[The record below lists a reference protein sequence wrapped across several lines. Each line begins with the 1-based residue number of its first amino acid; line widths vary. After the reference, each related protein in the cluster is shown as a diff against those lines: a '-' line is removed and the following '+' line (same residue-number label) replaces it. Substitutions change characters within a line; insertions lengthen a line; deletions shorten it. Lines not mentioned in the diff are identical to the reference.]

1 MNMHTSSSDSVR
13 VTKRK
18 ILLFFYKK
26 GLKFVKFLRDE
37 KKIYYNEQQL
47 KLVELVVLSL
57 ILSSNMKI
65 YTHTL
70 NCT

>member
-47 KLVELVVLSL
+47 
-57 ILSSNMKI
+57 
-65 YTHTL
+65 L
-70 NCT
+70 N